1 MIPNSII
8 KKLGSS
14 DCSAIIGSSFKF
26 FVGTWNVNG
35 QSPTGCLKDWLGGAD
50 EEVPDLYVIGFQELD
65 LSWWTFLVQESAKE
79 DEWVRAVEQSLHSK
93 SKYQLVKK
101 VRLVGMMLLVY
112 SKEEHM
118 GSINNIS
125 VGSIGTGI
133 KGISHSFGNKGGV
146 AVRLEL
152 QDTEYCFVNSHLAA
166 GDSEV
171 ERRNQDYH
179 LINKGVRFHHNM
191 ENTNEYHLITDCD
204 HIIWMGDLNYRIN
217 MESNVV
223 KIMISEDD
231 LTKLLNADQL
241 HQQRALGNVFE
252 GYQEGAIMFRPTY
265 KYDPGTSRWDTS
277 SKSRSPA
284 WTDRI
289 LWRGETMIQS
299 TYRSHESLVISDH
312 KPVSA
317 TFQIFLRSRKEL
329 VEDMNNNE
337 DTQEI
342 LTSQETGHSILTGI
356 NTGVISLNQITLGAW
371 VCLLS
376 AYISYQYVL

>member
-1 MIPNSII
+1 MIPHSI

-14 DCSAIIGSSFKF
+14 DCSEIIESSFKF

-35 QSPTGCLKDWLGGAD
+35 QSPTGSLEAWLGAGVEA
-50 EEVPDLYVIGFQELD
+50 PDLYVIGFQELD
-65 LSWWTFLVQESAKE
+65 LSWWTYLVQESAKE
-79 DEWVRAVEQSLHSK
+79 GEWVRAVEESLHSK
-93 SKYQLVKK
+93 ARYKLVKK

-118 GSINNIS
+118 GSIKNIS
-125 VGSIGTGI
+125 VGSLGTGI
-133 KGISHSFGNKGGV
+133 KGISHSLGNKGGV

-152 QDTEYCFVNSHLAA
+152 QDTEFCFVNSHLAA
-166 GDSEV
+166 GDCEV
-171 ERRNQDYH
+171 ERRNQDYDH
-179 LINKGVRFHHNM
+179 INKGVKFHHM
-191 ENTNEYHLITDCD
+191 ENTNDYQLITDYEQ
-204 HIIWMGDLNYRIN
+204 IIWMGDLNYRIN
-217 MESNVV
+217 MEVNAV
-223 KIMISEDD
+223 KNIIAKED
-231 LTKLLNADQL
+231 LTKLLIADQL
-241 HQQRALGNVFE
+241 NQQRALGNVFE
-252 GYQEGAIMFRPTY
+252 GYKEGAIKFRPTY

-277 SKSRSPA
+277 WKSRSPA

-289 LWRGETMIQS
+289 LWRGETIIQS

-317 TFQIFLRSRKEL
+317 SFQIPLEIRKEV

-337 DTQEI
+337 DTKEI
-342 LTSQETGHSILTGI
+342 LTSQVTGHNLVIDMNT
-356 NTGVISLNQITLGAW
+356 TGVISLNQITIGAC

>member
-1 MIPNSII
+1 MIPDS
-8 KKLGSS
+8 KKKSCPSVTSETIETSS
-14 DCSAIIGSSFKF
+14 KF
-26 FVGTWNVNG
+26 LVGTWNVNG
-35 QSPTGCLKDWLGGAD
+35 QSPTGCLKDWLGAD
-50 EEVPDLYVIGFQELD
+50 VEAPDLYVIGFQELD
-65 LSWWTFLVQESAKE
+65 LSWWRYLVQESAKE
-79 DEWVRAVEQSLHSK
+79 DEWVRAVEESLHSK
-93 SKYQLVKK
+93 ANYQLVKK

-125 VGSIGTGI
+125 VDSMGTGI
-133 KGISHSFGNKGGV
+133 RGISHSLGNKGGV

-152 QDTEYCFVNSHLAA
+152 QDAEFCFVNSHLAA

-171 ERRNQDYH
+171 ERRNQDYD
-179 LINKGVRFHHNM
+179 LINKGVRFHHM
-191 ENTNEYHLITDCD
+191 ENTDNYRLITECD
-204 HIIWMGDLNYRIN
+204 QIIWMGDLNYRIN
-217 MESNVV
+217 MEGNVI
-223 KIMISEDD
+223 KSIIAEDN
-231 LTKLLNADQL
+231 LTMLLNADQL
-241 HQQRALGNVFE
+241 NQQRALGNVFE

-277 SKSRSPA
+277 WKSRSPA

-289 LWRGETMIQS
+289 LWRGETIIQS

-317 TFQIFLRSRKEL
+317 SFQIPLEIRKEV

-337 DTQEI
+337 DTKEI
-342 LTSQETGHSILTGI
+342 LTSQVTGHNLLIDMNT
-356 NTGVISLNQITLGAW
+356 TGVISLNQITIGAC